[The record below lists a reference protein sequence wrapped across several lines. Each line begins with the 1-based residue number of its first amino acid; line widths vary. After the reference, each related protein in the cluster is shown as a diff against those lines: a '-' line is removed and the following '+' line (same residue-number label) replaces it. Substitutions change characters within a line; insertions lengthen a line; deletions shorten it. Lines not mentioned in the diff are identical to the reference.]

1 MKLTYYFKHQL
12 KYLAFLLGV
21 FVLPLGLFLQFSPYK
36 EPRATYVMLIVLIV
50 SQYAYY
56 NEKRFR
62 NKIEKD
68 VSHILKDELKR
79 VPSRKEITERS
90 TFVVKAR
97 GFSII
102 FSGILILTLMF
113 FYQVF

>member
-1 MKLTYYFKHQL
+1 MTLINYFKHQF

-21 FVLPLGLFLQFSPYK
+21 FVTPLALFLQFSPYK
-36 EPRATYVMLIVLIV
+36 EPRATYVVLIVLVV

-68 VSHILKDELKR
+68 VSHILKGELKR
-79 VPSRKEITERS
+79 VPSRKEIAERS

-97 GFSII
+97 EFSIVL
-102 FSGILILTLMF
+102 SGILILSLMF